1 MLRRVGGGREQ
12 ANGRRGASGTG
23 GVDVVDLDE
32 AKLISPIRGFGS
44 MRTTMAK
51 LPVQS

>member
-12 ANGRRGASGTG
+12 ANRRRGASGTS
-23 GVDVVDLDE
+23 GVDEVDPDE

-44 MRTTMAK
+44 MRTTMAE